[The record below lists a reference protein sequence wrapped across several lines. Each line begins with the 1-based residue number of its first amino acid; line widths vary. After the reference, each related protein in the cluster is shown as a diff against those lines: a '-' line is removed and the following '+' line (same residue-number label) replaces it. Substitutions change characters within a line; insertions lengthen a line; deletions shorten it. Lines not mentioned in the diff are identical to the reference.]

1 MVGVVVEE
9 EVLKWVKTHPASNT
23 TKGGTKKVYGFGRR
37 GNPGFGFRGSSP
49 PWPYVG
55 RGRGG
60 LPRCWYTGL
69 NTANYLPAAPH
80 FAGMTRE
87 KETDLLKSQAEAV
100 KAELN
105 RVESRIR
112 DLETSK

>member
-9 EVLKWVKTHPASNT
+9 EALEWIESHPGSNS
-23 TKGGTKKVYGFGRR
+23 TKGGMKKMYGFGCR
-37 GNPGFGFRGSSP
+37 GGAGFGFRGSSP

-60 LPRCWYTGL
+60 LPRCWSPGL
-69 NTANYLPAAPH
+69 SNSNYLPAAPH

-87 KETDLLKSQAEAV
+87 KETDWLKSQAEAV

>member
-1 MVGVVVEE
+1 M
-9 EVLKWVKTHPASNT
+9 
-23 TKGGTKKVYGFGRR
+23 YGFGRR
-37 GNPGFGFRGSSP
+37 ANAGFGFRGGSP

-60 LPRCWYTGL
+60 LPRCWYTGI

-80 FAGMTRE
+80 FAGVTRE
-87 KETDLLKSQAEAV
+87 EETDWLKSQAEAV
-100 KAELN
+100 KAELK
-105 RVESRIR
+105 RVENQIR